1 MLYSARAEPWR
12 LPAIEPLTPLTIP
25 QRLSSACPARMFSA
39 CPTAEVAVISLRIA
53 VFDGRPD
60 PGESERIEEITDG
73 ARIDSGM
80 HAA

>member
-1 MLYSARAEPWR
+1 MAPSRNKAAYTTYHSA
-12 LPAIEPLTPLTIP
+12 T
-25 QRLSSACPARMFSA
+25 
-39 CPTAEVAVISLRIA
+39 AVICLPGSNVFGMSNSQSRRYYPA
-53 VFDGRPD
+53 HCRFDGRPD